1 MSFLQ
6 KMAAI
11 QKAHAALVTQIQSQ
25 PGLDAA
31 ARDERLKAAGAERD
45 NAITLLASQPAD
57 DLAGGGKSVGVPCE
71 QCAAGGVRSRTNRC
85 AARPVGVACGADTF
99 RCRNCPPRTV
109 ARGVPAV
116 CALLHSGFED
126 RQGEFDE

>member
-31 ARDERLKAAGAERD
+31 TREQRLAAAAAERGA
-45 NAITLLASQPAD
+45 AITRLASQSAD
-57 DLAGGGKSVGVPCE
+57 EPSATEKSVGAP
-71 QCAAGGVRSRTNRC
+71 CAACAASGVRSRANRC
-85 AARPVGVACGADTF
+85 AARQVGVACGVDTF
-99 RCRNCPPRTV
+99 RCRNCPRDGGT
-109 ARGVPAV
+109 RGPCRL
-116 CALLHSGFED
+116 CAAA
-126 RQGEFDE
+126 